1 MSPRL
6 QVGFK
11 EMNGSVLERDAQSVC
26 STDSDNEMKD
36 DDSFTGQLSDNEG
49 SISIFKS
56 FFIIYLN
63 HLLNVCFLIVWK
75 KKEKKNL
82 NLFHNFFFST
92 DQNEPCSLCV
102 LPMDLNLRQN
112 VGI

>member
-26 STDSDNEMKD
+26 SADSDNEMKD
-36 DDSFTGQLSDNEG
+36 DDSSTGQLSDNEG

-56 FFIIYLN
+56 FFII
-63 HLLNVCFLIVWK
+63 LISLKDGEGHIEGDEIWIQTPTTLVDDNF
-75 KKEKKNL
+75 EQEANGL
-82 NLFHNFFFST
+82 GLFFPLIPDRELIS
-92 DQNEPCSLCV
+92 PYS
-102 LPMDLNLRQN
+102 
-112 VGI
+112 